1 MRHCGAIS
9 SAKGGLVVIDR
20 SDLDKLLDVL
30 EAAHR
35 HHRAR
40 DESNGVLHLAK
51 ETRYSP
57 LTSELDAALD
67 RLKKLLEYD
76 RGA

>member
-1 MRHCGAIS
+1 MT
-9 SAKGGLVVIDR
+9 VDR
-20 SDLDKLLDVL
+20 SDLSKLFDVL
-30 EAAHR
+30 EAAYR

-57 LTSELDAALD
+57 LTSELSAALD
-67 RLKKLLEYD
+67 RLKGLLESPE
-76 RGA
+76 